1 MFLLCALLCGLGGS
15 LHTVK
20 KDMESLVIA
29 STEICLGVT
38 AEKTKYM
45 VMSQDQN
52 AGPSSILK
60 IGNKSSER
68 VEQFKY
74 SGTTLMNPSSI
85 REKIKSRL
93 KSGNACCHS
102 VQNLLSSSL
111 LSRNVKIK
119 IYRAVILPVVLFEY
133 ETWSLIL
140 REECS

>member
-29 STEICLGVT
+29 SMEICLGVT
-38 AEKTKYM
+38 AAKTKYM

-60 IGNKSSER
+60 IGNKYSER
-68 VEQFKY
+68 VEQFKC
-74 SGTTLMNPSSI
+74 SRTTLMNPSSI
-85 REKIKSRL
+85 REKISRL

-133 ETWSLIL
+133 ETWSLTS